1 MLSLTID
8 ASSPTVKSGGTLEL
22 ALEVSSTRSDDVKV
36 LLHFPSN
43 DVRLSEPSVTIPLTK
58 STSAGLQYGKKVH
71 QCTVTGKQAWYTLRA
86 TAADGDSMT
95 QDETLISVTR

>member
-8 ASSPTVKSGGTLEL
+8 APNAKVKSGGTLEL
-22 ALEVSSTRSDDVKV
+22 VLEVSSTRSDDVKV
-36 LLHFPSN
+36 LLHFPSK

-58 STSAGLQYGKKVH
+58 SSPAGLQLGRKVH
-71 QCTVTGKQAWYTLRA
+71 QCTVVGKQGWYTLSA

-95 QDETLISVTR
+95 EDDTLISVTR